1 MTKLQRRLTKALHVA
16 NGWSSD
22 QPGNGLALLSL
33 GTTLRVH
40 SEDHRTGALAEIDQ
54 NVAWNRAW
62 TGTPDEVN
70 DPIRD
75 IPALED
81 LRKLVVDAAIGVEWM
96 SDSQNLQFAV
106 ELYQAGELH

>member
-1 MTKLQRRLTKALHVA
+1 MNKFKCRLIKALHVA

-33 GTTLRVH
+33 GTSRRIH
-40 SEDHRTGALAEIDQ
+40 SEDHRTKALAEIDADI
-54 NVAWNRAW
+54 AWNRAW

-70 DPIRD
+70 NPARD

-81 LRKLVVDAAIGVEWM
+81 LRKLVMDAAIGAEWLT
-96 SDSQNLQFAV
+96 DAQNMRFND
-106 ELYQAGELH
+106 ESYRAGELN